1 MLLGGTWVPLTLS
14 AAVLA
19 PCAQCR
25 QEEMNLVM
33 FDRANGL
40 VML

>member
-1 MLLGGTWVPLTLS
+1 MGAFNSLGSRAGPLCPVQ
-14 AAVLA
+14 A
-19 PCAQCR
+19 
-25 QEEMNLVM
+25 EEMNLVM